1 MGRMIHKAEAEW
13 KRSPEFVAQRAEAER
28 TRRIVMSNDI
38 EEAVLAILKAA
49 GELSAAQFALDRTPD
64 ATTVP
69 RDFAARKVVDAFR
82 TWEASA
88 KAIKSPIRVSITMR
102 PTEK

>member
-1 MGRMIHKAEAEW
+1 
-13 KRSPEFVAQRAEAER
+13 
-28 TRRIVMSNDI
+28 MSNDI

-49 GELSAAQFALDRTPD
+49 GELSVAQFALDRTPD
-64 ATTVP
+64 ATTVS

-88 KAIKSPIRVSITMR
+88 EAIKSPVRVSITLR

>member
-1 MGRMIHKAEAEW
+1 MGRMIHKAESRMEVQP
-13 KRSPEFVAQRAEAER
+13 RI
-28 TRRIVMSNDI
+28 RRPVGRGRENKAGVMSNDI

-64 ATTVP
+64 ATTAP
-69 RDFAARKVVDAFR
+69 RDFAARKVADAFR
-82 TWEASA
+82 TWETSA
-88 KAIKSPIRVSITMR
+88 KAIKSPVRVSITLR

>member
-1 MGRMIHKAEAEW
+1 
-13 KRSPEFVAQRAEAER
+13 
-28 TRRIVMSNDI
+28 MSNDI

-88 KAIKSPIRVSITMR
+88 EAIKSPVRVSITLR

>member
-1 MGRMIHKAEAEW
+1 
-13 KRSPEFVAQRAEAER
+13 
-28 TRRIVMSNDI
+28 MSNDI
-38 EEAVLAILKAA
+38 EEATLAILKAA
-49 GELSAAQFALDRTPD
+49 GELSAAQFVLDRTPD

-82 TWEASA
+82 TWETSA
-88 KAIKSPIRVSITMR
+88 NAIKSPVRVSITLR